1 MLTVLPPDRLNGFKT
16 GTTQPFNSWE
26 VIQLA
31 YFPKQLRSV
40 SQLDNFVYSSVK
52 ARHKLPVCLVYVLL
66 LHLSIQ
72 QQNKQMLRERN
83 GAQTVE

>member
-16 GTTQPFNSWE
+16 GTTQPFISWE
-26 VIQLA
+26 VIKFA

-52 ARHKLPVCLVYVLL
+52 ARVYVLL
-66 LHLSIQ
+66 LHSSIQ

-83 GAQTVE
+83 GAQTEE